1 MNAYTF
7 EIFILHSIV
16 LESTEED
23 GIYTTTCELV
33 EIGPLNGPDKNNI
46 ESIKAMIRDISS
58 TPVIQKWWTDF
69 STWEDFYG
77 ILRVGTELTMHSIVT
92 KINNQLALLENSVSY
107 IDLIDDNGNITIHY
121 DETCSTLSQGF
132 EVKAKRK
139 RIRKLKDI
147 AAYNVAKFIV
157 SENYIET
164 LNLPN
169 SLKSLVS
176 RFVDIYS
183 GDYRT
188 A

>member
-16 LESTEED
+16 LESIEED

-107 IDLIDDNGNITIHY
+107 IDLIDDNGNITIH
-121 DETCSTLSQGF
+121 L
-132 EVKAKRK
+132 
-139 RIRKLKDI
+139 KLASCMEPFKSSWTKYCTNLKHFF
-147 AAYNVAKFIV
+147 ANVTNIC
-157 SENYIET
+157 
-164 LNLPN
+164 
-169 SLKSLVS
+169 
-176 RFVDIYS
+176 
-183 GDYRT
+183 G
-188 A
+188 

>member
-77 ILRVGTELTMHSIVT
+77 ILRVGTELKMHSRVTTNLHYWKIVFP
-92 KINNQLALLENSVSY
+92 I
-107 IDLIDDNGNITIHY
+107 
-121 DETCSTLSQGF
+121 
-132 EVKAKRK
+132 
-139 RIRKLKDI
+139 
-147 AAYNVAKFIV
+147 
-157 SENYIET
+157 
-164 LNLPN
+164 
-169 SLKSLVS
+169 
-176 RFVDIYS
+176 
-183 GDYRT
+183 
-188 A
+188 